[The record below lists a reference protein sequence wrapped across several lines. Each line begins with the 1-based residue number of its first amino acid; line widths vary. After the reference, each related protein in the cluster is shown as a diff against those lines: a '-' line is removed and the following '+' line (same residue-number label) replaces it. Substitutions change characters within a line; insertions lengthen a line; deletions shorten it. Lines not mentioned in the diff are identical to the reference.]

1 MIGILLTG
9 YIADTIGVSNAFW
22 ISGCIILSLGVI
34 SFFIPSVMKLENG
47 VAKIVFSTKI
57 SDLYGYNSGNPVSL
71 QERFWLFGVPLS
83 L

>member
-34 SFFIPSVMKLENG
+34 SFFIPSVMKLE
-47 VAKIVFSTKI
+47 KR
-57 SDLYGYNSGNPVSL
+57 SGEV
-71 QERFWLFGVPLS
+71 RF
-83 L
+83 